1 MSKRDS
7 SDFFQ
12 DHRVLLRLISLLLL
26 LASVTLDVQSF
37 VWPRDNSYCVRATSA
52 WSPALEAIRYKWGMF
67 TEPARWEPRSPLVG
81 KHKPSP
87 QVEEAWAVLIP
98 GSYFPHN
105 CFHLY
110 IGTDSFTD
118 GMITIPSN
126 RLGTLNHTK
135 NFDWKRPGENADN
148 IYAVPEVFLQINCL
162 DFLRQRTYRIDYPR
176 GYPDSHEPGLVARKP
191 R

>member
-98 GSYFPHN
+98 
-105 CFHLY
+105 
-110 IGTDSFTD
+110 D

-126 RLGTLNHTK
+126 RLETLNHTK